1 MNKFLLSI
9 SLLLAFNL
17 SALAQSYEEMR
28 LELDKWHPGEVMLRD
43 GTSVEGDINFNYL
56 IDMIKVRKDGKLNT
70 YNHKQILGFAVF
82 KEEENRTV
90 QYKSLNLPIGDKIYE
105 VVGEDDEKA
114 LLVTNV
120 IDREMETEFTGMGIY
135 NQRYRYSALPPTPG
149 TPGTRTFSINR
160 KAEVFYI
167 IRNTGEIDEIGKI
180 VITRDNRG
188 MLKASIKKKKLIS
201 ILKEFDPGI
210 EQYIE
215 DNDINLKRRDD
226 LIKAILSVMDTD
238 E

>member
-1 MNKFLLSI
+1 MHKFLFSI
-9 SLLLAFNL
+9 PLLLSFQLVAI
-17 SALAQSYEEMR
+17 AQSYEERR
-28 LELDKWHPGEVMLRD
+28 LELDKWHPGEVILRD
-43 GTSVEGDINFNYL
+43 GTSVDGDINFNYL
-56 IDMIKVRKDGKLNT
+56 IDMIKVRKEGKLNT

-90 QYKSLNLPIGDKIYE
+90 QYKSLNLTIGDKIYE
-105 VVGEDDEKA
+105 VVGEDEEKA

-120 IDREMETEFTGMGIY
+120 IDRDMQTEYTGMGIY

-149 TPGTRTFSINR
+149 SPGTRTYTINR

-180 VITRDNRG
+180 VITRDNKG

-210 EQYIE
+210 EQFID

-226 LIKAILSVMDTD
+226 LIKAILSVMDTED
-238 E
+238 